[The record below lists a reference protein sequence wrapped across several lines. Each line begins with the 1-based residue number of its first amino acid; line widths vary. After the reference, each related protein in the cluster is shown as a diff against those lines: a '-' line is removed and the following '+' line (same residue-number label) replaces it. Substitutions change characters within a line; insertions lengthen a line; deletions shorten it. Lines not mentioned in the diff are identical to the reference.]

1 MLRWK
6 FVKFLMSILNWHF
19 DSSSNFASFFNVL
32 TENSPVNFKLIH
44 FLLLIKWFYQ
54 SSNLNWTRWKFAK
67 FLMTCLKAQ
76 VSFPSNVASIFSA
89 IKQNFLILFL
99 KQRSCTLFKRNPVKC
114 KFLGFLSAQ
123 VKIRQ
128 IPHVNFELKSQF
140 FFKFCIILHCHDRK
154 LPCKYFF

>member
-89 IKQNFLILFL
+89 IKQNSPILFFSSNIIYFVQ
-99 KQRSCTLFKRNPVKC
+99 KKPIKVQIFEIFECSGQNSSNSSCQFWT
-114 KFLGFLSAQ
+114 
-123 VKIRQ
+123 
-128 IPHVNFELKSQF
+128 EKSILLQ
-140 FFKFCIILHCHDRK
+140 ILHHSS
-154 LPCKYFF
+154 LPWQKTPL